1 MIQRI
6 QTLYLLVIVILSGF
20 IIFSPIADLINSV
33 DKLTY
38 LVNFKG
44 ISLVTTTGNAIVSNI
59 WGLTAISMVVPVIS
73 LITIFSFKNRIK
85 QIRFSVINMIFM
97 LGYYVF
103 LCYYIWSACS
113 QLHTDWHLRLSTVL
127 PLVNLILNYLAIGAI
142 GKDENLVKSAD
153 RLR

>member
-6 QTLYLLVIVILSGF
+6 QTLYLLIIVILSGF
-20 IIFSPIADLINSV
+20 IVFSPIADLINHV
-33 DKLTY
+33 DNLTY
-38 LVNFKG
+38 LVDFKG
-44 ISLVTTTGNAIVSNI
+44 ISLIKPTGNLVESNI
-59 WGLTAISMVVPVIS
+59 WGLSAISMVVPIIALV
-73 LITIFSFKNRIK
+73 TIFSFKNRIK
-85 QIRFSVINMIFM
+85 QIRLSVINMIFM

-103 LCYYIWSACS
+103 LCYYIWSACN
-113 QLHTDWHLRLSTVL
+113 QFHTDWHLRLTTVL

>member
-20 IIFSPIADLINSV
+20 IIFSPIADLINYV

-44 ISLVTTTGNAIVSNI
+44 VSLVTPTGNTIVSNI

-73 LITIFSFKNRIK
+73 LISIFSFKNRIK

-97 LGYYVF
+97 LAYYVF

-113 QLHTDWHLRLSTVL
+113 QLHTDWHLRLSTVF